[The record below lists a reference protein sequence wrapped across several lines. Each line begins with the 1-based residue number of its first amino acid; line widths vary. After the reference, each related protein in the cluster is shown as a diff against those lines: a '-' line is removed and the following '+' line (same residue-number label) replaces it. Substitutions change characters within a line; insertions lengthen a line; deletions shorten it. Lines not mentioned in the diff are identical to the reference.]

1 MTAHVVTGEAVALD
15 VRLARW
21 PSRTI
26 AFAIDLAA
34 QLGCWF
40 LCLVILSRTFT
51 GMDSDLIL
59 AVVYGALSLVVF
71 GYPIAMET
79 FWHGKSLG
87 KAALGLRVVRDDG
100 SPERFR
106 HAFARA
112 LLMPF
117 ECWAPALVT
126 SIVSRRGKRLGDL
139 LGGTI
144 VVQERIPG
152 GSPRPIAM
160 PPPLATWASALDLSR
175 LSDDLALSCRQFLAR
190 QGELKPGPRDAM
202 GRELVTAVH
211 AVVTPPAPPGTPGWA
226 YLAAVLAERRRREE
240 WRLHAAAQR
249 RVAYG
254 QPAYGQPGYGQP
266 VITPQRMPET
276 AAPPAAPPSA
286 TETPPPPAPFAPP
299 E

>member
-26 AFAIDLAA
+26 ALAIDLTA
-34 QLGCWF
+34 QLVCWF
-40 LCLVILSRTFT
+40 FGLLVLSRILTDIDF
-51 GMDSDLIL
+51 DLVY
-59 AVVYGALSLVVF
+59 AVVYGALALVLF

-79 FWHGKSLG
+79 FWHGRSLG

-106 HAFARA
+106 HSVARA

-117 ECWAPALVT
+117 ELAGPALVT
-126 SIVSRRGKRLGDL
+126 SIFSKRSKRLGDL

-152 GSPRPIAM
+152 GPSRPIAM
-160 PPPLATWASALDLSR
+160 PPPLVAWAGALDLSQ
-175 LSDDLALSCRQFLAR
+175 LSDELAMSCRQFLAR
-190 QGELKPGPRDAM
+190 QSQLKPGPRDAM
-202 GRELVTAVH
+202 GRQLVAEVQ
-211 AVVTPPAPPGTPGWA
+211 AVVTLPAPPGTPGWA
-226 YLAAVLAERRRREE
+226 YLAAILAERRRREE
-240 WRLHAAAQR
+240 WRLRAAAQR
-249 RVAYG
+249 HAAYG
-254 QPAYGQPGYGQP
+254 QPAYRQPAYGQTAI
-266 VITPQRMPET
+266 VPQRTSET
-276 AAPPAAPPSA
+276 AAPPSAPPPSA
-286 TETPPPPAPFAPP
+286 PETSPPPFAPP